1 MSNKINLLRLKAV
14 SNGLKPLNTEF
25 VFVGGATVS
34 LYADRAAEEVRPT
47 DDVDVLIELIA
58 YNDYAAIDEKL
69 RTIGFINDIESGVI
83 CRYKIQGITVD
94 IMPTNQN
101 VLGFTNKWYADGF
114 ANAISYKI
122 DEETEIKVLTIP
134 YFLSTK
140 LEAFK
145 SPYRKNNNN
154 GIYSTDFEDIV
165 FLLENRLTIWDDL
178 SAAPINVKQYLKTEC
193 KNLLSNPLFEEWIE
207 AHISYSNIPATNYII
222 QNLNEFVD
230 KK

>member
-14 SNGLKPLNTEF
+14 SNALKPLNTEF

-165 FLLENRLTIWDDL
+165 FFIRE
-178 SAAPINVKQYLKTEC
+178 
-193 KNLLSNPLFEEWIE
+193 
-207 AHISYSNIPATNYII
+207 
-222 QNLNEFVD
+222 
-230 KK
+230 